1 MRRAT
6 GPPRTANLS
15 LASRRWKWWLPCGST
30 TICLIGNSSASTR
43 AG

>member
-15 LASRRWKWWLPCGST
+15 LASRRWK
-30 TICLIGNSSASTR
+30 
-43 AG
+43 